1 MSDWLI
7 SNKDQR
13 QLVPTLT
20 KALQGG
26 EPHRWTDGTGDLD
39 ALLERAATLGAFA
52 LVVPEEAGGG
62 SWSDQPVLD
71 AALATAML
79 GTDLA
84 PLPIPELTAAAALLV
99 ACPAS
104 AERDELLGN
113 HAAGE
118 ELCLLPFRVE
128 DEHGDQ
134 VLPTLTEGRLS
145 AARAAFVQIPGAAH
159 LLVPVT
165 RAGQTLLARLGL
177 DELLPSATEPT
188 SLDLT
193 RRIRQVDLTGVGV
206 PDERLLPIAE
216 QEVLRATALG
226 TALVCAEVVAG
237 IDTLLRKAVEYSL
250 TREAFGQV
258 IASFQALKHL
268 LADARM
274 ELEGAKAVTV
284 AAVEAFAAGDAWAA
298 EAASIAKAY
307 VDERAVPLAMNCL
320 QVFGGI
326 GFAWEH
332 ELHLYLRRAAAR
344 CGALGTRAEHLRVID
359 DLHIS
364 EWEAAR

>member
-1 MSDWLI
+1 LI

-26 EPHRWTDGTGDLD
+26 EPHQWTDGSGHLGG
-39 ALLERAATLGAFA
+39 LLERAATLGAFA
-52 LVVPEEAGGG
+52 LLVPEEAGGG

-71 AALATAML
+71 AALATAIL

-84 PLPIPELTAAAALLV
+84 PPPIPEITAAAALLV

-104 AERDELLGN
+104 TSRDDLLGS

-134 VLPTLTEGRLS
+134 IVPTLTEGRLS
-145 AARAAFVQIPGAAH
+145 AARASFVGIPGAAY

-165 RAGQTLLARLGL
+165 REGQTFLAWLSLG
-177 DELLPSATEPT
+177 ELLPSATELT

-193 RRIRQVDLTGVGV
+193 RRIWQLDLTGVSV
-206 PDERLLPIAE
+206 PDERVLPIAE
-216 QEVLRATALG
+216 QDVRRATALA

-237 IDTLLRKAVEYSL
+237 IDALLQKAVEYSL
-250 TREAFGQV
+250 TRQAFGQV

-284 AAVEAFAAGDAWAA
+284 AAVEAFAAGDPWAA
-298 EAASIAKAY
+298 EAASIAKVY
-307 VDERAVPLAMNCL
+307 VDDRAVPLAMNCL

-332 ELHLYLRRAAAR
+332 ELHLYLRRAGAR
-344 CGALGTRAEHLRVID
+344 AGAFGTRDEHLRVID

-364 EWEAAR
+364 EWEVAR